1 MNGMNY
7 QVKIKTLVIIWK
19 DVARDVNDPAKVKRS
34 FTVAFSKIVRFTTLQ
49 LKCSSF
55 YCRIFFT

>member
-19 DVARDVNDPAKVKRS
+19 DVARDVNDPLR
-34 FTVAFSKIVRFTTLQ
+34 
-49 LKCSSF
+49 
-55 YCRIFFT
+55 